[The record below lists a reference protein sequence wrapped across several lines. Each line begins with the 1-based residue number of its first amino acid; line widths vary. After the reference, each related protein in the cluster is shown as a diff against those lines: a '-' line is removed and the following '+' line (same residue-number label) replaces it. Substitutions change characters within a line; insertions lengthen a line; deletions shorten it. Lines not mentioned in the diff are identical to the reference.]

1 MEMKENKKTYTF
13 YFGSYEQLKD
23 GRCEY
28 DRENMTLAE
37 AREQVKTFGG
47 CFARLGKNGKLNIV
61 K

>member
-1 MEMKENKKTYTF
+1 MTNKKTYTF
-13 YFGSYEQLKD
+13 YFGSYSQLKD

-37 AREQVKTFGG
+37 ARDQVKVFGG